1 MTPNELSARLRIMQ
15 EALQN
20 PALRDRMAVAAC
32 NQISALVKR
41 RVFRDGIAQ
50 DGGKIGSYSTKP
62 AYFSTSIPG
71 LPKVA
76 PKGKAKRA
84 KRPITA
90 KRAIRVS
97 GIKLAGSREKLT

>member
-62 AYFSTSIPG
+62 A
-71 LPKVA
+71 LP
-76 PKGKAKRA
+76 
-84 KRPITA
+84 
-90 KRAIRVS
+90 
-97 GIKLAGSREKLT
+97 